1 MSTSLNLAAQTN
13 LNSSLYCGDLRKEVT
28 EANLFRIFNAVG
40 PVSSIRVCR
49 DAISRQSLGYAYI
62 NFVNPVDAE
71 RALDTMNFTPINS
84 KPCRLMWSERNP
96 EKRKR
101 HEANLFICNLH
112 PTIDNKTLFDTFSMF
127 GDILSCKI
135 QTDDNGV
142 SLGYGFVHYTTKSA
156 AEKALQRVNGM
167 EIAGKKVLV
176 CHHKARNRREKEEK
190 KEDAWTNLYV
200 KNFPS
205 DWNEDK
211 LKELVSPHGECTVCI
226 SKKEDGTSK
235 GFGFVNFKKHED
247 AKKALEALAGVKFG
261 EESLYVSRHRS
272 KVERQKMAKDAYVKE
287 KQARFQRY
295 QGLNLYVKNL
305 PSSCDDEKL
314 RSLFEPFG
322 TITSTKV
329 MFSKEDQKSKGFGFV
344 CFEKK
349 EMAEAAIKG
358 MHSKMVDNK
367 PLFVCMAEMK
377 EQRMARFQNQSRHN
391 VFRPNREPTQMK
403 PHTPGGFPRATVM
416 RDRAAPRIDK
426 TAWGPQRMPPQYP
439 MPYGGGYPMMPRNPI
454 QMTRPG
460 LPPMQPIA
468 HQHPQRLPMQY
479 GQQPTQKP
487 PHYRQM
493 NPGASIKG
501 AGRTPQWGVKQTKR
515 SPKGGGPTKQPTTN
529 QELISQLAVLDNA
542 QAKQLLGEK
551 LFVEIAKYEKDAAG
565 KITGMLLEMDNTE
578 LILLLEDKTALRK
591 KILEALNV
599 LKQHA
604 IQGPAE

>member
-1 MSTSLNLAAQTN
+1 MSTALNLAAQTN

-176 CHHKARNRREKEEK
+176 CHHKARSRRGKEEK
-190 KEDAWTNLYV
+190 KDNAWTNLYI
-200 KNFPS
+200 KNFPL

-211 LKELVSPHGECTVCI
+211 LKEILTPHGECTVCI
-226 SKKEDGTSK
+226 SKKEDGSSK

-247 AKKALEALAGVKFG
+247 AEKALTTLAGLKFG
-261 EESLYVSRHRS
+261 EEQTLYVSRHRS
-272 KVERQKMAKDAYVKE
+272 KGERQKMAKDAYVKE
-287 KQARFQRY
+287 KHARFKRY

-329 MFSKEDQKSKGFGFV
+329 MFSKEDNKSKGFGFV

-403 PHTPGGFPRATVM
+403 PHTPAGFP
-416 RDRAAPRIDK
+416 
-426 TAWGPQRMPPQYP
+426 RMPPQYP
-439 MPYGGGYPMMPRNPI
+439 MPYAGGYPMMARNPI
-454 QMTRPG
+454 QMPRPG
-460 LPPMQPIA
+460 LPPMQPIT
-468 HQHPQRLPMQY
+468 HQQRLPMQY
-479 GQQPTQKP
+479 GQSVQKP
-487 PHYRQM
+487 PLYRKM
-493 NPGASIKG
+493 NPAR
-501 AGRTPQWGVKQTKR
+501 AA
-515 SPKGGGPTKQPTTN
+515 GGPTKQPTTN

-591 KILEALNV
+591 KIIEALNV

>member
-211 LKELVSPHGECTVCI
+211 LKELVSPHGECTVFI

-403 PHTPGGFPRATVM
+403 PHTPGGFPR
-416 RDRAAPRIDK
+416 
-426 TAWGPQRMPPQYP
+426 MPPQYP

-501 AGRTPQWGVKQTKR
+501 AGRMPQWGVMRETKR
-515 SPKGGGPTKQPTTN
+515 SPKGGGPSKQPTTN

>member
-1 MSTSLNLAAQTN
+1 MSTALNLAAQTN

-176 CHHKARNRREKEEK
+176 CHHKARSRRGKEEK
-190 KEDAWTNLYV
+190 KEWSQYEDNAWTNLYI
-200 KNFPS
+200 KNFPL

-211 LKELVSPHGECTVCI
+211 LKEILTPHGECTVCI
-226 SKKEDGTSK
+226 SKKEDGSSK

-247 AKKALEALAGVKFG
+247 AEKALTTLAGLKFG
-261 EESLYVSRHRS
+261 EETLYVSRHRS
-272 KVERQKMAKDAYVKE
+272 KGERQKMAKDAYVKE
-287 KQARFQRY
+287 KHARFKRY

-329 MFSKEDQKSKGFGFV
+329 MFSKEDNKSKGFGFV

-403 PHTPGGFPRATVM
+403 PHTPTGFP
-416 RDRAAPRIDK
+416 
-426 TAWGPQRMPPQYP
+426 RMPPQYP
-439 MPYGGGYPMMPRNPI
+439 MPYAGGYPMMARNPI

-460 LPPMQPIA
+460 LPPMQPIT
-468 HQHPQRLPMQY
+468 HQQRLPMQY
-479 GQQPTQKP
+479 GQQSVQKP
-487 PHYRQM
+487 PLYRKM
-493 NPGASIKG
+493 NPAR
-501 AGRTPQWGVKQTKR
+501 AA
-515 SPKGGGPTKQPTTN
+515 GGPTKQPTTN

-591 KILEALNV
+591 KIIEALNV

>member
-1 MSTSLNLAAQTN
+1 MSTALNLAAQTN

-176 CHHKARNRREKEEK
+176 CHHKARSRRGKEEK
-190 KEDAWTNLYV
+190 KDNAWTNLYI
-200 KNFPS
+200 KNFPL

-211 LKELVSPHGECTVCI
+211 LKEILFPHGECTVCI
-226 SKKEDGTSK
+226 SKKEDGSSK
-235 GFGFVNFKKHED
+235 GFGFVNFQKHED
-247 AKKALEALAGVKFG
+247 AEKALTALAGLKFG
-261 EESLYVSRHRS
+261 EETLYVSRHRS

-287 KQARFQRY
+287 KHARFKRY

-322 TITSTKV
+322 KITSTKV
-329 MFSKEDQKSKGFGFV
+329 MFSKEDNKSKGFGFV

-403 PHTPGGFPRATVM
+403 PHTPGGFPR
-416 RDRAAPRIDK
+416 
-426 TAWGPQRMPPQYP
+426 MPPQYP
-439 MPYGGGYPMMPRNPI
+439 MPYAGGYPMMARNPI
-454 QMTRPG
+454 QMPRPG
-460 LPPMQPIA
+460 LPPMQPIT
-468 HQHPQRLPMQY
+468 HQQRLPMQY
-479 GQQPTQKP
+479 GQQSVQKP
-487 PHYRQM
+487 TLYRKM
-493 NPGASIKG
+493 NPAR
-501 AGRTPQWGVKQTKR
+501 AAAR
-515 SPKGGGPTKQPTTN
+515 PTKQPTTN

-591 KILEALNV
+591 KIIEALNV

>member
-1 MSTSLNLAAQTN
+1 MSTALNLAAQTN

-176 CHHKARNRREKEEK
+176 THHKARSRRGKEEK
-190 KEDAWTNLYV
+190 KDNAWTNLYI
-200 KNFPS
+200 KNFPL

-211 LKELVSPHGECTVCI
+211 LKEVLTPHGECTVCI
-226 SKKEDGTSK
+226 SKKEDGSSK

-247 AKKALEALAGVKFG
+247 AEKALTTLAGLKFG
-261 EESLYVSRHRS
+261 EETLYVSRHRS
-272 KVERQKMAKDAYVKE
+272 KGERQKMAKDAYVKE
-287 KQARFQRY
+287 KHARFKRY

-322 TITSTKV
+322 KITSTKV
-329 MFSKEDQKSKGFGFV
+329 MFSKEDNKSKGFGFV

-391 VFRPNREPTQMK
+391 VFRPNREPTPMK
-403 PHTPGGFPRATVM
+403 PHTPTGFP
-416 RDRAAPRIDK
+416 
-426 TAWGPQRMPPQYP
+426 RMPPQYP
-439 MPYGGGYPMMPRNPI
+439 MPYAGGYPMMARNPI
-454 QMTRPG
+454 QMPRPG
-460 LPPMQPIA
+460 LPPMQPIT
-468 HQHPQRLPMQY
+468 HQQRIPMQY
-479 GQQPTQKP
+479 GQQSVQKQP
-487 PHYRQM
+487 LYRKM
-493 NPGASIKG
+493 NPARV
-501 AGRTPQWGVKQTKR
+501 A
-515 SPKGGGPTKQPTTN
+515 GGPTKQPTTN

-591 KILEALNV
+591 KIIEALNV